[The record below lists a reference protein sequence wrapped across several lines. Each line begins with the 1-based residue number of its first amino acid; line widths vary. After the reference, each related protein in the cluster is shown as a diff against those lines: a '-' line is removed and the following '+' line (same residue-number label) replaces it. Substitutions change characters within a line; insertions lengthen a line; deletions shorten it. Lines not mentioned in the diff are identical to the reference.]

1 MIKTELSSVL
11 KDTAGLALQGG
22 IFAPETPSGIDL
34 SPSLQV
40 MEKRLVDGLREN
52 GRAVYGLDNPEGMDF
67 TMALGPYAKLILV
80 FKQRRETLPTPVTA
94 FGTIAPD
101 SNYLSGQLRLA
112 FMARYSG
119 GAFQVPWEYDPDN
132 TLVKPSTIDTYLS
145 AVNELGSVGD
155 HEPSRPVSVAD
166 PRHLLT
172 AMSEFNLGSVAS
184 SQINSVDVTQRPH
197 VGDVWEANRGMF
209 PIISA
214 QEMGNLENDLVWAPF
229 TVTKK
234 YSRSDSL
241 PFGVML
247 KPENLDLEA
256 LGRGRIVPA
265 KANIPG
271 SLEMI
276 QQLGFA
282 TLLTKGNAVDN
293 FKRILERRVV

>member
-1 MIKTELSSVL
+1 MTKTELSSVL

-22 IFAPETPSGIDL
+22 IFMPETPSGIDL
-34 SPSLQV
+34 SPALQS
-40 MEKRLVDGLREN
+40 MEKKLVDSLREKGN
-52 GRAVYGLDNPEGMDF
+52 AVYGLDNPQGMDF

-80 FKQRRETLPTPVTA
+80 FNQRRETLPTPVTA

-101 SNYLSGQLRLA
+101 SGYLSGQLRLA
-112 FMARYSG
+112 FMARYGSG
-119 GAFQVPWEYDPDN
+119 GFQVPWEYDPEN
-132 TLVKPSTIDTYLS
+132 KLTKPSTIDTYLS
-145 AVNELGSVGD
+145 AVNQLGTVGN
-155 HEPSRPVSVAD
+155 HEASRPVSVAD

-184 SQINSVDVTQRPH
+184 SQINAVDTAQRPH

-214 QEMGNLENDLVWAPF
+214 QEMGNLQNDLVWAPF
-229 TVTKK
+229 TVTRN
-234 YSRSDSL
+234 YSRSDRL

-247 KPENLDLEA
+247 RPENLDIEA
-256 LGRGRIVPA
+256 LGRGKIVPV

-293 FKRILERRVV
+293 FKRSLERRVV